1 MIISSYS
8 GVLEDDLVYISAIRS
23 MKNLTDESKLSFHIH
38 VKLSIYQNTTFIEY
52 LCRKDSDLC
61 RDSQQPFNFKSKMK
75 LNALIYCYE

>member
-23 MKNLTDESKLSFHIH
+23 MKNLTDESKLSFHMH

-52 LCRKDSDLC
+52 LCRKDSELYFQNVEIPNNP
-61 RDSQQPFNFKSKMK
+61 SI
-75 LNALIYCYE
+75 LNPK